1 MSFFYRQLC
10 IQNFSLRKNLQEF
23 GRPASAAANAGL
35 KCNFSIVSGECLL
48 LQTPAAVLFSTW

>member
-10 IQNFSLRKNLQEF
+10 ILNFSPRKNSLEF
-23 GRPASAAANAGL
+23 GRPASAAADAGL
-35 KCNFSIVSGECLL
+35 KCNFSIVSGECF